1 MNEKLYKA
9 LKLEEVL
16 NAMDDAIEEFK
27 DYLDSK
33 ESLANGDMTLL
44 SEMEQ
49 ERDALEELIEKFE
62 D

>member
-16 NAMDDAIEEFK
+16 NAMDDAIEDYK
-27 DYLDSK
+27 DYLESK

-44 SEMEQ
+44 NEMEQ
-49 ERDALEELIEKFE
+49 ERDALEELIEKIS

>member
-16 NAMDDAIEEFK
+16 NAMDDAIEDYK

-33 ESLANGDMTLL
+33 ESVTNDDMTLL
-44 SEMEQ
+44 NEMEQ
-49 ERDALEELIEKFE
+49 ERDALEELIEKIS